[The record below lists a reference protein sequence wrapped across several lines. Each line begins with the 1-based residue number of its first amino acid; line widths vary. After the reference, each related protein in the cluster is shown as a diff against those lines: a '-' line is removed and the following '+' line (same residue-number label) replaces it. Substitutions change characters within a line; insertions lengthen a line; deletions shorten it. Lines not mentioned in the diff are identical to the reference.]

1 MVSGIALVL
10 LSPLF
15 LVTAMA
21 IRVDSPGPVFY
32 LQERVGLRRKHFKM
46 YKFRSMRLHADRAG
60 LLTIGDTDN
69 RITRVGKFMRRY
81 KLDELPQLINVVKG
95 NMSLVGPR
103 PEVPH
108 FVALYD
114 DKQLQVLDAKPG
126 ITDPVSLHF
135 FDEHRLIAGYADPEE
150 GYIREIM
157 PQKLDLNLA
166 YLEHRSFSGD
176 ISILFRT
183 VMRIFS

>member
-1 MVSGIALVL
+1 MVSGIALLL

-15 LVTAMA
+15 LVAAIA

-32 LQERVGLRRKHFKM
+32 LQERVGLRRQHFKM

-126 ITDPVSLHF
+126 ITDPVSLHY

-150 GYIREIM
+150 GYVREIM
-157 PQKLDLNLA
+157 PQKLGLNLA

-176 ISILFRT
+176 VSILFRT